1 MTSAF
6 VSSDLLFLDTAE
18 GKYELEGR
26 FDDLKLPQ
34 NLSESIRL
42 RTVLGVRSH
51 SIPRAPG
58 SGFDCR

>member
-42 RTVLGVRSH
+42 RTVLGGSH

-58 SGFDCR
+58 SGFDYR

>member
-42 RTVLGVRSH
+42 RTVLGVEPFH
-51 SIPRAPG
+51 SPCAWIRL
-58 SGFDCR
+58 